1 MRPAAADTIII
12 EEGAMKDQHKLI
24 TGYRDLD
31 ADEIAV
37 MNLLKSKEQEVLA
50 MLDGLNTAGAYDK
63 RWVAEARIHI
73 EIGFMAANRSVA
85 RPTPGHPEPK
95 LSHASV
101 G

>member
-1 MRPAAADTIII
+1 V
-12 EEGAMKDQHKLI
+12 ENQHRLI
-24 TGYRDLD
+24 TGYRELEQ
-31 ADEIAV
+31 DEIAV
-37 MNLLKSKEQEVLA
+37 MNILKSKEQEVLA

-63 RWVAEARIHI
+63 RWIAMARDHI
-73 EIGFMAANRSVA
+73 ELGFMAANRSVA